1 METRATLEPSADL
14 TTPVDVSINPRVSS
28 VKPSKTMAIT
38 DHATALV
45 QAGVPVIRLAAG
57 EPDFDTPAAIAE
69 AGITAI
75 REGHTRYTPNVGTL
89 ELRKA
94 ICHKLLEENGLS
106 YSPDQILVSNGA
118 KQSIMQAV
126 LAVCSPGLPA
136 RVLHRAET
144 SIPIRKLS
152 QGKPLNHFLLF
163 NTLLADLGP
172 AFIVERIELLD
183 LGVDQSFN
191 VPTISSGWLAGSG
204 WGKVEVNPLI
214 WRSLSELLKQVIFS
228 KHALLN
234 MLVTYWSHFLD
245 GTDEYLKSIL
255 YSTIL
260 CHSSSRNN
268 CKAFQKKRLL
278 DLKKQFHAIPRLRSQ
293 KGPRTLVVAAAG
305 ISSAVSEAMAAKWA
319 QKTVVVPAQRR
330 GCHLITPKIV
340 EEIQQDLS
348 GFKCGLAHL
357 FLQHTSASLTI
368 NENYDSD
375 VQSDTETF
383 LNRIVPEGRSAP
395 WKHTLEGE

>member
-1 METRATLEPSADL
+1 MASGA
-14 TTPVDVSINPRVSS
+14 VRVQFGRS
-28 VKPSKTMAIT
+28 
-38 DHATALV
+38 
-45 QAGVPVIRLAAG
+45 
-57 EPDFDTPAAIAE
+57 
-69 AGITAI
+69 
-75 REGHTRYTPNVGTL
+75 
-89 ELRKA
+89 
-94 ICHKLLEENGLS
+94 
-106 YSPDQILVSNGA
+106 
-118 KQSIMQAV
+118 
-126 LAVCSPGLPA
+126 GLPA

-228 KHALLN
+228 KHALVN

-245 GTDEYLKSIL
+245 GMDEYLKSIL

-268 CKAFQKKRLL
+268 CKGRVNIKYYIVPGYKKTGAAKSNKLRQKKRLL

-305 ISSAVSEAMAAKWA
+305 ISTAVSEAMAAKWA

-395 WKHTLEGE
+395 WKHTLEEKSVSADKAVALYWIWIL

>member
-1 METRATLEPSADL
+1 MQGDTKL
-14 TTPVDVSINPRVSS
+14 TENINHARTEMKGIQLYMPIPGAVVNDHCGPRSS
-28 VKPSKTMAIT
+28 VHGGRGTKNQPWGFGEREIAHSSGAIGRNSGR
-38 DHATALV
+38 ALGLCFAVAELPWEAEV
-45 QAGVPVIRLAAG
+45 QNYRQSLQSSSVAAPLTRCPNTIVVLCWFTPTVASGVRLRESCESGFGVKLARLAAPPSSG
-57 EPDFDTPAAIAE
+57 HHSGNNYSDCDSTE
-69 AGITAI
+69 
-75 REGHTRYTPNVGTL
+75 EG
-89 ELRKA
+89 
-94 ICHKLLEENGLS
+94 KL
-106 YSPDQILVSNGA
+106 
-118 KQSIMQAV
+118 
-126 LAVCSPGLPA
+126 GLPA

-214 WRSLSELLKQVIFS
+214 WRSLSE
-228 KHALLN
+228 
-234 MLVTYWSHFLD
+234 
-245 GTDEYLKSIL
+245 
-255 YSTIL
+255 
-260 CHSSSRNN
+260 
-268 CKAFQKKRLL
+268 KKRLL
-278 DLKKQFHAIPRLRSQ
+278 DLKKQFHAIPRLRSH

-305 ISSAVSEAMAAKWA
+305 ISTAVSEAMAAKWA